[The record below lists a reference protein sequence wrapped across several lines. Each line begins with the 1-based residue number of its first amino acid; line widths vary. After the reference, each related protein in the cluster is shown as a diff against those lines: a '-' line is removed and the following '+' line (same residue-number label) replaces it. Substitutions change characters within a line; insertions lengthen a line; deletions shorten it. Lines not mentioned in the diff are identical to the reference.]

1 MIWFHLNN
9 HINEDCPVLC
19 DNIKYD
25 SRLSKLGENSLGDK
39 ESINKTTLYAYY
51 AGPNVKIEEEYT
63 LMGTTAIISA
73 TGGSLGLF
81 LGFSCY
87 GAVWNIIEMV
97 ETIFNSILKFGG
109 WRIGQTVVTSEN
121 GSY

>member
-1 MIWFHLNN
+1 M
-9 HINEDCPVLC
+9 
-19 DNIKYD
+19 
-25 SRLSKLGENSLGDK
+25 
-39 ESINKTTLYAYY
+39 YAS
-51 AGPNVKIEEEYT
+51 PKVKIEEEYT

-109 WRIGQTVVTSEN
+109 RRIGQTVVTSEN